1 VEPREGERIGTYGGR
16 ARLNE
21 AYWARQDY
29 NQAAVA
35 NAQARLNR
43 AVQERN
49 ALR

>member
-1 VEPREGERIGTYGGR
+1 V
-16 ARLNE
+16 
-21 AYWARQDY
+21 YWARQDD
-29 NQAAVA
+29 NQLAVA